1 MEYWKEVSKELQKF
15 WRLIWKDV
23 YNSQKEC
30 FYYIL
35 CCYQFTAVAV
45 LTSYDMRCSVVCI
58 TTTGIILSLSLI
70 FLQWQGSST
79 PRIPCLWDDLTVST
93 RFSWFLLLFSI
104 CLYTQSVCNN
114 VPFHPWPWQ
123 VLCSLIHPDPPP
135 LPCSQTAAESQAL
148 HWLWMQLG
156 TLSSPPLLS
165 WLSKPIADG
174 LYLIHNKDFFFFS
187 SEAGFC
193 ECERQTVWQA

>member
-1 MEYWKEVSKELQKF
+1 MGWSCCLHEVFLV
-15 WRLIWKDV
+15 LAAV
-23 YNSQKEC
+23 VHMP
-30 FYYIL
+30 L
-35 CCYQFTAVAV
+35 AQF
-45 LTSYDMRCSVVCI
+45 
-58 TTTGIILSLSLI
+58 
-70 FLQWQGSST
+70 
-79 PRIPCLWDDLTVST
+79 
-93 RFSWFLLLFSI
+93 
-104 CLYTQSVCNN
+104 VCNN

-174 LYLIHNKDFFFFS
+174 LYLIHNKNFFFS

-193 ECERQTVWQA
+193 ECERQTVWQAQTCVFIFFSKWALRDLFAIIWNPLIAYGDQ